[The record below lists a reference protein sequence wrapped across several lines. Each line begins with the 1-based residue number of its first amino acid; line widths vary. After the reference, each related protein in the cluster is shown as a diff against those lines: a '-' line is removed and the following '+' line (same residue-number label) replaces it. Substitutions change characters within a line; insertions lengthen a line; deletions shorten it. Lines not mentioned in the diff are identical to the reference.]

1 MLRKSKRE
9 RARPMAVVALV
20 GAVWLATLSGVG
32 AYAEKA
38 PTPAY
43 TAAAIYAP
51 AVHLGLIGSRL

>member
-1 MLRKSKRE
+1 
-9 RARPMAVVALV
+9 MAVVALV